1 MENPI
6 KPPPLFL
13 CPLWGKGGTG
23 VIFNIQK
30 IGSFFSFFKNFFKRL
45 GCVLFK
51 KKIVRHA
58 KIVLLCATKKRKKK
72 KIGSEPG
79 RNKGR
84 NEEAKA
90 LFAPVKNDKFPH
102 KEQFSLYA

>member
-1 MENPI
+1 MQ
-6 KPPPLFL
+6 KLFY
-13 CPLWGKGGTG
+13 
-23 VIFNIQK
+23 
-30 IGSFFSFFKNFFKRL
+30 
-45 GCVLFK
+45 CVLQK
-51 KKIVRHA
+51 KN
-58 KIVLLCATKKRKKK
+58 KKK
-72 KIGSEPG
+72 KKGSEPG